1 MSHCQLINKILAVT
15 KISRYKKSDEEIST
29 LIQTEGKKSTLFG
42 RVGVST
48 EKRKLASVIDI
59 VVEKKTKK
67 LKNITE
73 E

>member
-15 KISRYKKSDEEIST
+15 KTSRYKKSDEEIST
-29 LIQTEGKKSTLFG
+29 LIQTERKKSTLFG
-42 RVGVST
+42 RVGVSM

-59 VVEKKTKK
+59 VVKKKTKK